1 MRFCSDSDRQIK
13 SESIA
18 ASSRHLVKKK
28 QPSLTRQQIAVSMSY
43 KQRQKSMHAC
53 PLYTNTN
60 NTFVK
65 LNKTLRARNA
75 SIQRKKGA

>member
-1 MRFCSDSDRQIK
+1 
-13 SESIA
+13 
-18 ASSRHLVKKK
+18 
-28 QPSLTRQQIAVSMSY
+28 MSC
-43 KQRQKSMHAC
+43 KQRQKSMHTC

-75 SIQRKKGA
+75 SIERERKGRKCPEHEDIL